1 MTGSFRL
8 YLLIS
13 LGFHLCLALLLILM
27 KGPRVEEVTPRRV
40 VIEFSRRREPK
51 LLAAA
56 PRQTTLPE
64 LSPQQMAESLQMQGP
79 RTLAMPGTRA
89 VADSP
94 RPEASRGGKRFSYAT
109 EDVPLLPQPSA
120 PKTAPLLPAEVLAGQ
135 LESPDARMIQENG
148 GLTGDG
154 GYSEAGALEWVDR
167 ERKLLKTAG
176 ISFPEILLEEGLEV
190 DVVAVFSVAAN
201 GQVVEVDIV
210 RSSGYATVDTAVQ
223 RSLRGYLFEP
233 SGTTGEDVGRIQ
245 VSFRLER
252 GD

>member
-1 MTGSFRL
+1 
-8 YLLIS
+8 LIS
-13 LGFHLCLALLLILM
+13 LGFHLCLVLLLFLM

-40 VIEFSRRREPK
+40 VIEFSPRREPK
-51 LLAAA
+51 LLAAT

-64 LSPQQMAESLQMQGP
+64 LLPQQLAESLQMQGP
-79 RTLAMPGTRA
+79 RTLALPGTRA
-89 VADSP
+89 VTDSSQL
-94 RPEASRGGKRFSYAT
+94 EMSRGGERFSYAA

-120 PKTAPLLPAEVLAGQ
+120 PKTAPLMPAEVLAGQ
-135 LESPDARMIQENG
+135 LESPEARTMQENG
-148 GLTGDG
+148 GSAGDG
-154 GYSEAGALEWVDR
+154 GYSEAGALEWRDR

-210 RSSGYATVDTAVQ
+210 RSSGYATVDAAVQ
-223 RSLRGYLFEP
+223 RSLYGYLFEP
-233 SGTTGEDVGRIQ
+233 SGDSSEDVGQIQ
-245 VSFRLER
+245 VRFRLER